1 MGHPEIQ
8 NVLGTKHIDFVIQLW
23 SELRM
28 IKVTKGVMV
37 LLRNI
42 PFFMC
47 AYLDCGHE
55 KQVSLSLRCSF
66 TSHEVSVSIGNNPFT
81 C

>member
-1 MGHPEIQ
+1 
-8 NVLGTKHIDFVIQLW
+8 
-23 SELRM
+23 M
-28 IKVTKGVMV
+28 IKDYKESNGFIEKYKFCM
-37 LLRNI
+37 R
-42 PFFMC
+42 

-66 TSHEVSVSIGNNPFT
+66 TSHEVSVSIDNNPLT